1 MLWLPIREELQHFWK
16 GKQREEGMGCLW
28 NRGEAVLNFS
38 FTAEHSE
45 MSTGIV
51 CLRDADQNKVS
62 WDSSSCEG

>member
-1 MLWLPIREELQHFWK
+1 
-16 GKQREEGMGCLW
+16 MGCLW